1 MALLKMPV
9 LGGLI
14 EKMGHF
20 VVPFKG
26 SKDGDFSVD
35 KKLMAKVEEK
45 VDEFLRSGGFLV
57 FFPEGQLN
65 KNPVRCLSLRSAC

>member
-1 MALLKMPV
+1 MALLKMPI

-14 EKMGHF
+14 DKMGHF

-45 VDEFLRSGGFLV
+45 VDEFLQVRGLLGVFPGGTA
-57 FFPEGQLN
+57 Q
-65 KNPVRCLSLRSAC
+65 